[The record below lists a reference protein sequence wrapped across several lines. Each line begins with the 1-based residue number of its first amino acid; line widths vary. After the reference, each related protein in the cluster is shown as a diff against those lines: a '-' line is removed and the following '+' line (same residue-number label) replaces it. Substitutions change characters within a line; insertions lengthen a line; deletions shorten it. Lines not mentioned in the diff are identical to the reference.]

1 MGEDK
6 MKQKHYFMKVR
17 NILIIILMTFTC
29 VNGSD
34 AGTLEAHAETNTSQE
49 VVRVGYF
56 AFEGYHM
63 MDEDGRRSGYGYDFL
78 RMAARYLN
86 VKYKYVG
93 YDKSWDEMQ
102 DMLEDGKIDLLT
114 SAQKT
119 EDREKLFDFSKPIG
133 TSSAMLTVKS
143 DNTSIIEQEYSTYEN
158 MRVGML
164 RENSRNDDFA
174 KLAEEKGFSYQVVY
188 YDMESDIKAA
198 LQKGEI
204 DAALTSS
211 LRSIDNEH
219 IIEKFATDDFYV
231 MVKKGNTH
239 LLNEINYAIDQM
251 NLAEGDWK
259 DSLNYQYY
267 GQTESR
273 NLSFSKHERE
283 IIQQYASGEKKLRVS
298 CSIDRSPYSYVD
310 NGKLKGIIP
319 DMFAGLMEEA
329 GLPYEVV
336 IPKNREEYEVWQK
349 DGSVDIFMDA
359 RIADETAAEEDGVAI
374 TAPYMDMGLAMVTRR
389 DFDGTIRK
397 LGVARYQGAEGIE
410 EDLAVDAERVYFDT
424 REDAMNAV
432 RDGDVDATFVYLYTA
447 QKFVNLDSRGSV
459 TYTVLDEPVYPYR
472 ISIMPSADAELSGI
486 LTKCIYAYPKT
497 RLESLI
503 SDYTTVKLVNTT
515 LFTLIML
522 HPVKSAALLLVA
534 IALLLL
540 LVSVSLKMHENHK
553 LVKVER
559 KRAEEKDVLAK
570 LAKSANESKSRFLFN
585 MSHDIRTPLNAVLG
599 FTNLAKEAI
608 GDDEKELDYLDKI
621 QISGEHLLEVVNDVL
636 EMSRVETGTISLE
649 EKECCIKD
657 IIDAVVLISGENSRK
672 KNQQFIVNL
681 SELKY
686 PYVWCDSLR
695 VKEILSN
702 LLENAVNY
710 TQPEGRIELTIK
722 QQPAGREGY
731 ADLEIRV
738 KDNGCGMEKDFVE
751 KLFQPFMREQSATV
765 SGLNGT
771 GLGLAIIKRYV
782 DAMGG
787 TISVQ
792 TEKNVGSEF
801 VVRLCHKLAEKT
813 KEISS
818 EAAKEDEKTQ
828 FYGKRI
834 LIVED
839 NDLNR
844 EIEVAI
850 LEDAGF
856 LVEEAVDG
864 QKAVEKV
871 KDAKDG
877 YYDGIL
883 MDIQMPVMDGYEA
896 TREIRKLK
904 NPMLARI
911 PIIAVSANAFDE
923 DKIASE
929 KAGMNAHIEKPIR
942 LDYLFDTLSN
952 ILKNEK

>member
-1 MGEDK
+1 
-6 MKQKHYFMKVR
+6 MKVR
-17 NILIIILMTFTC
+17 NILIIILMAFIC
-29 VNGSD
+29 VNGCD
-34 AGTLEAHAETNTSQE
+34 AGILEVHAETDTSQE

-78 RMAARYLN
+78 RMASRYLN
-86 VKYKYVG
+86 VKYEYIG

-102 DMLEDGKIDLLT
+102 DMLEEGKIDLLT

-164 RENSRNDDFA
+164 RENSRNDDFT
-174 KLAEEKGFSYQVVY
+174 KLAEEKGFSYQTVY
-188 YDMESDIKAA
+188 YDMESDIKKA

-219 IIEKFATDDFYV
+219 IVEKFATDDFYV

-239 LLNEINYAIDQM
+239 LLDEINYAIDQM

-298 CSIDRSPYSYVD
+298 CSIDRLPYSYVE

-319 DMFAGLMEEA
+319 DMFAGLMEYA
-329 GLPYEVV
+329 GIPYEVV
-336 IPKNREEYEVWQK
+336 IPKNREEYETWQK

-359 RIADETAAEEDGVAI
+359 RIADETTAEEAGVAI
-374 TAPYMDMGLAMVTRR
+374 TVPYMDMGLAMVTRR

-410 EDLAVDAERVYFDT
+410 DDLAADAKRIFFDT
-424 REDAMNAV
+424 RDDAMKAV

-447 QKFVNLDSRGSV
+447 QKFVNMDSRGSV
-459 TYTVLDEPVYPYR
+459 TYTVLDAPVYPYR
-472 ISIMPSADAELSGI
+472 ICIEPSADAELSGI

-503 SDYTTVKLVNTT
+503 SDYTTVKLANTT
-515 LFTLIML
+515 LLTLIMIYPL
-522 HPVKSAALLLVA
+522 KSAAVLLATV
-534 IALLLL
+534 ILLLL
-540 LVSVSLKMHENHK
+540 LVSVSLKLHENHK

-636 EMSRVETGTISLE
+636 EMSRIETGTINLE
-649 EKECCIKD
+649 EKECCIRD

-695 VKEILSN
+695 VKEILAN

-710 TQPEGRIELTIK
+710 TPPEGRIELTVK
-722 QQPAGREGY
+722 QHPADKEGY

-738 KDNGCGMEKDFVE
+738 KDNGCGMEKAFVE
-751 KLFQPFMREQSATV
+751 KLFQPFTREQSATV

-787 TISVQ
+787 TICVQ
-792 TEKNVGSEF
+792 TEKNAGSEF
-801 VVRLCHKLAEKT
+801 VVKLCQKLSEKT
-813 KEISS
+813 KEVNNEST
-818 EAAKEDEKTQ
+818 KEDEKAQ

-871 KDAKDG
+871 KAAKDG

-904 NPMLARI
+904 NPILART

-942 LDYLFDTLSN
+942 LDYLFDTLKDV
-952 ILKNEK
+952 LKDEK

>member
-1 MGEDK
+1 

-251 NLAEGDWK
+251 NLAEGDRK

>member
-1 MGEDK
+1 
-6 MKQKHYFMKVR
+6 MKQKHYFVKVK
-17 NILIIILMTFTC
+17 NILLTILIAFIC
-29 VNGSD
+29 VYGCD
-34 AGTLEAHAETNTSQE
+34 AGKMEVLAETNPSQE
-49 VVRVGYF
+49 LIRVGYF

-63 MDEDGRRSGYGYDFL
+63 VDKDGKRSGYGYDFL

-86 VKYKYVG
+86 VKYEYIG

-102 DMLEDGKIDLLT
+102 NMLEEGKIDLLT

-119 EDREKLFDFSKPIG
+119 EEREKLFDFSKPIG

-143 DNTSIIEQEYSTYEN
+143 DNVSIIEQEYATYEN
-158 MRVGML
+158 MKVGML

-174 KLAEEKGFSYQVVY
+174 KLAKEKGFSYQTVY
-188 YDMESDIKAA
+188 YDMETDIKEA

-211 LRSIDNEH
+211 LRSIDKEH

-239 LLNEINYAIDQM
+239 LLDEINYAIDQM

-273 NLSFSKHERE
+273 NLSFSTHEKE
-283 IIQQYASGEKKLRVS
+283 IIQQYASGKKKLRVS
-298 CSIDRSPYSYVD
+298 CSIDRSPYSYVE

-319 DMFAGLMEEA
+319 DMFAGLMEYA
-329 GLPYEVV
+329 GLPYEVA
-336 IPKNREEYEVWQK
+336 IPKNREEYETWQK

-359 RIADETAAEEDGVAI
+359 RIADETAAEEDEVAI

-397 LGVARYQGAEGIE
+397 LGIAKYQGVEGIE
-410 EDLAVDAERVYFDT
+410 DNLAVNAERVFFDT
-424 REDAMNAV
+424 RDDAMNAV
-432 RDGDVDATFVYLYTA
+432 RGGDVDATFVYLYTA
-447 QKFVNLDSRGSV
+447 QQFVNMDSHGSM

-472 ISIMPSADAELSGI
+472 ICIMPSVDAELSGI

-503 SDYTTVKLVNTT
+503 SDYTTVKLANTT
-515 LFTLIML
+515 LLTLIMI
-522 HPVKSAALLLVA
+522 HPVKSAAALIVA
-534 IALLLL
+534 VALLLL
-540 LVSVSLKMHENHK
+540 LVSVSLKLHENHK
-553 LVKVER
+553 LLKIER

-636 EMSRVETGTISLE
+636 EMSRVETGTINLE
-649 EKECCIKD
+649 ETECCIKD

-681 SELKY
+681 SELNY

-695 VKEILSN
+695 VKEILAN

-710 TQPEGRIELTIK
+710 TPPNGKIELIVK
-722 QQPAGREGY
+722 QKPAGKKGY
-731 ADLEIRV
+731 ADLEIKV
-738 KDNGCGMEKDFVE
+738 KDNGCGMDKAFVE
-751 KLFQPFMREQSATV
+751 KLFQPFTREQSATV

-787 TISVQ
+787 TITVQ
-792 TEKNVGSEF
+792 TKKNAGSEF
-801 VVRLCHKLAEKT
+801 VVTLCQKISEKT
-813 KEISS
+813 KKVNNES
-818 EAAKEDEKTQ
+818 AKEDEKTR

-871 KDAKDG
+871 KAAKDG

-904 NPMLARI
+904 NPILART

-942 LDYLFDTLSN
+942 LDYLFDTLKDV
-952 ILKNEK
+952 LKSEQ

>member
-1 MGEDK
+1 

-17 NILIIILMTFTC
+17 NILIIILMAFIC
-29 VNGSD
+29 VNSCD

-49 VVRVGYF
+49 AVRVGYF

-86 VKYKYVG
+86 VKYEYVG

-102 DMLEDGKIDLLT
+102 DMLEKGEIDLLT

-119 EDREKLFDFSKPIG
+119 EEREKLFDFSKPIG

-239 LLNEINYAIDQM
+239 LLDEINYAIDQM

-273 NLSFSKHERE
+273 NLSFSEHEKE
-283 IIQQYASGEKKLRVS
+283 IIQQYASGKKLRVA
-298 CSIDRSPYSYVD
+298 CSIDRSPYSYVES
-310 NGKLKGIIP
+310 GKLKGIIP

-336 IPKNREEYEVWQK
+336 IPKNREEYEAWQK
-349 DGSVDIFMDA
+349 DGSVDIFIDA
-359 RIADETAAEEDGVAI
+359 RIADETAAEEEGVAI

-410 EDLAVDAERVYFDT
+410 DDLAVEAERVYFDT
-424 REDAMNAV
+424 RDDAMNAV
-432 RDGDVDATFVYLYTA
+432 LEGDVDATFVYLYTA
-447 QKFVNLDSRGSV
+447 QKFVNMDSRGSV
-459 TYTVLDEPVYPYR
+459 AYTVLDEPVYPYR
-472 ISIMPSADAELSGI
+472 ICIMPSADAELSGI

-503 SDYTTVKLVNTT
+503 SDYTTVKLANTT
-515 LFTLIML
+515 LFTLIMI
-522 HPVKSAALLLVA
+522 HPVKSAALLFMAV
-534 IALLLL
+534 ALLLL
-540 LVSVSLKMHENHK
+540 LVSLSLKLHENHK

-599 FTNLAKEAI
+599 FTSLAKESI

-636 EMSRVETGTISLE
+636 EMSRVETGTINLE

-686 PYVWCDSLR
+686 SYVWCDSLR
-695 VKEILSN
+695 VKEILAN

-792 TEKNVGSEF
+792 TEKNAGSEF
-801 VVRLCHKLAEKT
+801 VVRLCQKLAEKT

-871 KDAKDG
+871 KAAKDG

-896 TREIRKLK
+896 TREIRKLT
-904 NPMLARI
+904 NPMLAKI

-942 LDYLFDTLSN
+942 LDYLFDTLRDV
-952 ILKNEK
+952 LKSGK

>member
-1 MGEDK
+1 

>member
-1 MGEDK
+1 
-6 MKQKHYFMKVR
+6 MKQKHYFVKVK
-17 NILIIILMTFTC
+17 NVLVILLMVFVY
-29 VNGSD
+29 VNGCD
-34 AGTLEAHAETNTSQE
+34 AGILEVHAETNTSQKI
-49 VVRVGYF
+49 VRVGYF

-86 VKYKYVG
+86 VKYEYVG

-102 DMLEDGKIDLLT
+102 NMLEEGEIDLLT

-119 EDREKLFDFSKPIG
+119 EEREKLFDFSKPIG

-239 LLNEINYAIDQM
+239 LLDEINYAIDQM

-273 NLSFSKHERE
+273 NLSFSKQEKK
-283 IIQQYASGEKKLRVS
+283 IIQQYASGKKKLRVA
-298 CSIDRSPYSYVD
+298 CSIDRSPYSYVE

-319 DMFAGLMEEA
+319 DMFAELMEEA

-336 IPKNREEYEVWQK
+336 IPKNREEYEAWQK

-359 RIADETAAEEDGVAI
+359 RIADETAAEKDGVAI

-410 EDLAVDAERVYFDT
+410 DDLAVEAERVYFDT

-432 RDGDVDATFVYLYTA
+432 REGDVDATFVYLYTA
-447 QKFVNLDSRGSV
+447 QKFVNMDSRGSV
-459 TYTVLDEPVYPYR
+459 AYTVLDEPVYPYR
-472 ISIMPSADAELSGI
+472 ICIMTSADAELSGI

-503 SDYTTVKLVNTT
+503 SDYTTVKLANTT
-515 LFTLIML
+515 LFTLIMI
-522 HPVKSAALLLVA
+522 HPVKSAALLFMAV
-534 IALLLL
+534 ALLLL
-540 LVSVSLKMHENHK
+540 LVSLSLKLHENHK

-599 FTNLAKEAI
+599 FTSLAKESI

-636 EMSRVETGTISLE
+636 EMSRVETGTINLE

-695 VKEILSN
+695 VKEILAN

-792 TEKNVGSEF
+792 TEKNAGSEF
-801 VVRLCHKLAEKT
+801 VVRLCQKLAEKT

-871 KDAKDG
+871 KAAKDG

-896 TREIRKLK
+896 TREIRKLT
-904 NPMLARI
+904 NPMLART

-942 LDYLFDTLSN
+942 LDYLFDTLRDV
-952 ILKNEK
+952 LKSGK